1 MKTASSTEY
10 DDNPNTMINM
20 VVASLMIPVLF
31 LLVRGIIGY
40 ISNDV
45 IIEEFGITVMTI
57 SAFLSTFT
65 IKYLSAHIIREK
77 YKNIISIS
85 IIAIYCF
92 GIALYVCENFHPS
105 QLIVILISS
114 LNYLPFL
121 PKKWIKKIPMMSKL
135 FLVMFF
141 IYSLFLIMVSLHIF
155 DLSFNIYGSASIL
168 SSSIISLVLSSQQTT
183 LKMKNKYIAPII
195 FSIII
200 IIATFIFTYS
210 SNPMQYENMIKQESI
225 VDIASSGLLFNI
237 ILVSYKKINRP
248 CV

>member
-1 MKTASSTEY
+1 
-10 DDNPNTMINM
+10 M

-65 IKYLSAHIIREK
+65 TKYLSTHTIREN
-77 YKNIISIS
+77 YKNIILIS
-85 IIAIYCF
+85 ILAIYFF
-92 GIALYVCENFHPS
+92 GLVFYIYDNPS
-105 QLIVILISS
+105 QPKLIVILISF
-114 LNYLPFL
+114 LNYLAFL
-121 PKKWIKKIPMMSKL
+121 PKKLIKKIPMISKL

-141 IYSLFLIMVSLHIF
+141 IYSLFIITISLHIF
-155 DLSFNIYGSASIL
+155 DPSFNIYGSASIL
-168 SSSIISLVLSSQQTT
+168 SSSIISLALSSQQTT
-183 LKMKNKYIAPII
+183 LKMKKKYITFII
-195 FSIII
+195 TPLLI

-210 SNPMQYENMIKQESI
+210 INFMQYENMIKQESVI
-225 VDIASSGLLFNI
+225 YMALSGLLFNS

>member
-1 MKTASSTEY
+1 M
-10 DDNPNTMINM
+10 PLR
-20 VVASLMIPVLF
+20 V
-31 LLVRGIIGY
+31 
-40 ISNDV
+40 
-45 IIEEFGITVMTI
+45 
-57 SAFLSTFT
+57 
-65 IKYLSAHIIREK
+65 K

-135 FLVMFF
+135 FLVIFF
-141 IYSLFLIMVSLHIF
+141 IYSLFLITVSLHIF

-183 LKMKNKYIAPII
+183 LKMKNKYISPII

-200 IIATFIFTYS
+200 IIAAFIFTYS

>member
-65 IKYLSAHIIREK
+65 TKYLSTNIIREK
-77 YKNIISIS
+77 YKNIILIS
-85 IIAIYCF
+85 ILAIYFF
-92 GIALYVCENFHPS
+92 GLALYVYENSHPS
-105 QLIVILISS
+105 QLIVILVSS

-168 SSSIISLVLSSQQTT
+168 SSSIILLVLSYQQTT
-183 LKMKNKYIAPII
+183 LKMKNKYITPII
-195 FSIII
+195 LSIII
-200 IIATFIFTYS
+200 IITTFIFVYS
-210 SNPMQYENMIKQESI
+210 SNPMQYENMINQGSI
-225 VDIASSGLLFNI
+225 FDIALSGLLFNI
-237 ILVSYKKINRP
+237 ILTSYKKNQ
-248 CV
+248 